1 MFRFSLAAVLI
12 GIGVFSPWLVRD
24 WLDWSADERA
34 ANRLYEAVSAIP
46 GNVKESVGRKWKG
59 EGNDSTLSDQQSY
72 PVASSTMRRLQG
84 FLPDSLSMTSGSK
97 IPMLS
102 MSSTPPSSSRS
113 RAVVEDA
120 SRSLHGELSRIG
132 LSLGDPIFIRLF
144 KEENELEVWIQEK
157 GKPDYS
163 LFKVY
168 RIEDRAGSVG
178 PKLREGDRQAPEG
191 FYYVSAARMVPDTK
205 HFLGMDLGFPNEL
218 DRYHNRTGSSMMI
231 HGGDHAAGAFALSR
245 DDMAEVYTLADA
257 ALKGGQKFFRVHAFP
272 FRMTDKRMAL
282 EWKRQP
288 RWIRFWSN
296 LKEGYD
302 FFENVNYPPRVVVN
316 GAEYEFQL
324 H

>member
-24 WLDWSADERA
+24 WLDWGADERA
-34 ANRLYEAVSAIP
+34 ANRLYETVSAIP
-46 GNVKESVGRKWKG
+46 GNVKESVNKKWKG
-59 EGNDSTLSDQQSY
+59 EGDSSTLSGEASY
-72 PVASSTMRRLQG
+72 PVASSTMRMLQG
-84 FLPDSLSMTSGSK
+84 FLPDSFSMTSGSK
-97 IPMLS
+97 IPMMG

-120 SRSLHGELSRIG
+120 APSLRGELSRIG

-144 KEENELEVWIQEK
+144 KEENELEVWIQGS

-168 RIEDRAGSVG
+168 RIEDCAGSVG

-191 FYYVSAARMVPDTK
+191 FYYVSAARMIPDTK

-231 HGGDHAAGAFALSR
+231 HGGSHAAGAFALSR
-245 DDMAEVYTLADA
+245 EDMAEVYTLADA
-257 ALKGGQKFFRVHAFP
+257 ALKAGQKFFRVNAFP

-288 RWIRFWSN
+288 RWIRFWTN

-302 FFENVNYPPRVVVN
+302 FFENVNYPPDVAVDA
-316 GAEYEFQL
+316 GEYEFQL